1 MNCDQLGAIQ
11 TTGTCWFFSIL
22 NGFILSEDGQ
32 KILYARLK
40 EFYNKLSADEK
51 VYFDDKLNAVCPMK
65 NFKKTNEI
73 YFWKFVDQ
81 YLCFVSGPRTESLK
95 MGRSAKVLAGMH
107 LQGTAARANIGTK
120 GAHPQQE
127 IANILEH
134 VGFTGKFDMRYAE
147 KKVAFDSR
155 KKPQFVVVSES
166 DWIPTAYMERIPKA
180 FMENKDYSLM
190 CASIAISNTLANN
203 REQHKGHALSGYLCN
218 GKGFIYDSNQKKIFR
233 CDWWD
238 RADLK
243 KVVDKEISLVYP
255 FFKGGQV
262 NYFAYSFAI
271 FSRKEFV
278 KNIAPACLMKY
289 KTKTPPMRVNFTS
302 PNLGARLNNPML
314 FTYLKPAERIA
325 LKRKWARTEKR
336 KLVDLPAGN
345 LNFLI
350 RNATSSK
357 NAMKNIQALKNAGY
371 SIKQENYNKFVS
383 NLKSKF
389 PEKTYTFAE
398 AKAYMNTNKFKRT
411 AALRKYHYSLVWKG
425 IPLAQR
431 KVLMHFR
438 NKGEWLAN
446 NAFENKAKPPIKHKP
461 KPKTLSPRTKR
472 ATEIRAGFEKYWL
485 ELGPNNRKVVRNYVA
500 AHKSPSPP
508 KPSPSPNQRYSP
520 KSPSPNQ
527 RYSPKSPSPNQRYS
541 PKSPSPNQRYSPKSP
556 SPPKPKPKS
565 PSPNPTKP
573 NSPNVGSS
581 NQPLRNATAHVNTLK
596 TAVARKGYLKLRA
609 LNMSLEHWKN
619 LGAYITAKNFE
630 AQRLRF
636 AKRAAKENTKG
647 KGKA

>member
-107 LQGTAARANIGTK
+107 LQGTVARANIGTK
-120 GAHPQQE
+120 GGHPQQE

-134 VGFTGKFDMRYAE
+134 VGFTGKFDMRYAD
-147 KKVAFDSR
+147 KKIAFDSR

-166 DWIPTAYMERIPKA
+166 DWIPTAQMEKIPKA

-203 REQHKGHALSGYLCN
+203 REQHKAHAISGYICN

-233 CDWWD
+233 CDWWNL
-238 RADLK
+238 ADLK

-255 FFKGGQV
+255 FFKGGKV
-262 NYFAYSFAI
+262 NHFAYSFAI

-289 KTKTPPMRVNFTS
+289 KTKTP
-302 PNLGARLNNPML
+302 NLGLSNNFFKNPASGEKINKL
-314 FTYLKPAERIA
+314 FPQLKPAQRAA

-336 KLVDLPAGN
+336 KLVNLPAGN
-345 LNFLI
+345 LDILLDQV
-350 RNATSSK
+350 TSYDD
-357 NAMKNIQALKNAGY
+357 ALKNIEALKNAGY
-371 SIKQENYNKFVS
+371 KIENKNLENFKRKLAEKF
-383 NLKSKF
+383 KA
-389 PEKTYTFAE
+389 KTYTFAE
-398 AKAYMNTNKFKRT
+398 AKAFLNQWKNPSIIR
-411 AALRKYHYSLVWKG
+411 RKYSLVWKG

-431 KVLMHFR
+431 KVLLHYR
-438 NKGEWLAN
+438 NTGKWLAN

-461 KPKTLSPRTKR
+461 KPESISPRTKR
-472 ATEIRAGFEKYWL
+472 AIKVKTNFEKYWHQL
-485 ELGPNNRKVVRNYVA
+485 EPNNRKVVRNYVTA
-500 AHKSPSPP
+500 YKSPSPP
-508 KPSPSPNQRYSP
+508 KPKP

-527 RYSPKSPSPNQRYS
+527 RYSPKSPSLS
-541 PKSPSPNQRYSPKSP
+541 
-556 SPPKPKPKS
+556 
-565 PSPNPTKP
+565 PTKP
-573 NSPNVGSS
+573 KNNSPNVGSS

-609 LNMSLEHWKN
+609 LNMSLEHWKK

-630 AQRLRF
+630 AQRARG
-636 AKRAAKENTKG
+636 AKRLAKENVKG
-647 KGKA
+647 KGKAKA

>member
-1 MNCDQLGAIQ
+1 MSCDQLGAIQ

-32 KILYARLK
+32 KILYVRLK
-40 EFYNKLSADEK
+40 EFYNKLSPDEK
-51 VYFDDKLNAVCPMK
+51 VYFDDKLNAPCPMK
-65 NFKKTNEI
+65 DFKKTNEI

-81 YLCFVSGPRTESLK
+81 YLCFMSGPRAESLK

-120 GAHPQQE
+120 GGHPQQE

-134 VGFTGKFDMRYAE
+134 VGFTGKFDMRYAD

-166 DWIPTAYMERIPKA
+166 SWIPSAYMERIPGA
-180 FMENKDYSLM
+180 FMENNEYSLM

-203 REQHKGHALSGYLCN
+203 REQHKSHALAGYLCN
-218 GKGFIYDSNQKKIFR
+218 GNGYIYDSNQRKVFR

-262 NYFAYSFAI
+262 NYFGYSFAI

-278 KNIAPACLMKY
+278 KNISPACLMKY
-289 KTKTPPMRVNFTS
+289 KIKT
-302 PNLGARLNNPML
+302 PNLGLSNNFFRNPASGEKINKL
-314 FTYLKPAERIA
+314 FPHIRPAQRAA

-336 KLVDLPAGN
+336 KLVNLPTGDLD
-345 LNFLI
+345 LLV
-350 RNATSSK
+350 RNAISSK

-371 SIKQENYNKFVS
+371 VIKNQNLANFKRKLSEKF
-383 NLKSKF
+383 K
-389 PEKTYTFAE
+389 ETYTFAE
-398 AKAYMNTNKFKRT
+398 AKARLNQFTARGATIRKFQ
-411 AALRKYHYSLVWKG
+411 YSQVWKG
-425 IPLAQR
+425 LPLSQR
-431 KVLMHFR
+431 RVLMHWR

-446 NAFENKAKPPIKHKP
+446 NAFENKAKTPIKRKP
-461 KPKTLSPRTKR
+461 KPETLSPRTKR

-485 ELGPNNRKVVRNYVA
+485 VLGPNNRKVVRNYVA
-500 AHKSPSPP
+500 GYKSPSPPKPNNNSPNRYSPKSPNPSPSPSPSPSPKPKPKSPSPP
-508 KPSPSPNQRYSP
+508 KPSPSPNQG
-520 KSPSPNQ
+520 
-527 RYSPKSPSPNQRYS
+527 
-541 PKSPSPNQRYSPKSP
+541 
-556 SPPKPKPKS
+556 
-565 PSPNPTKP
+565 
-573 NSPNVGSS
+573 GSS
-581 NQPLRNATAHVNTLK
+581 NQPLRNAKAHVNTLK

-609 LNMSLEHWKN
+609 VNMSLDHWKN
-619 LGAYITAKNFE
+619 LGAYIKAKNFE
-630 AQRLRF
+630 AQRARS
-636 AKRAAKENTKG
+636 AKRDVKG
-647 KGKA
+647 KGKASGN

>member
-1 MNCDQLGAIQ
+1 MSCDQLGAIQ

-32 KILYARLK
+32 KILYVRLK
-40 EFYNKLSADEK
+40 EFYNKLSPDEK
-51 VYFDDKLNAVCPMK
+51 VYFDDTLNAPCPMK
-65 NFKKTNEI
+65 DFKKTNEI

-81 YLCFVSGPRTESLK
+81 YLCFMSGPRAASLK

-107 LQGTAARANIGTK
+107 LQGTVARANIGTK

-166 DWIPTAYMERIPKA
+166 DWIPTAYMERIPQA
-180 FMENKDYSLM
+180 FTENKDYSLM

-203 REQHKGHALSGYLCN
+203 REQHKGHALAGYLCN
-218 GKGFIYDSNQKKIFR
+218 GKGYIYDSNQRKVFR

-243 KVVDKEISLVYP
+243 KVVDKEISLIYP

-262 NYFAYSFAI
+262 NYFSYSFAI

-278 KNIAPACLMKY
+278 KNVAPACLMKY
-289 KTKTPPMRVNFTS
+289 KTKTPNLKLSNNFFRNRAS
-302 PNLGARLNNPML
+302 GEKINKLFPQLN
-314 FTYLKPAERIA
+314 PAQRAA

-336 KLVDLPAGN
+336 KLVNLPSGN
-345 LNFLI
+345 LNLLI

-357 NAMKNIQALKNAGY
+357 NAMKNIEALRNAGY

-398 AKAYMNTNKFKRT
+398 AKAHMNTNKFKRT

-431 KVLMHFR
+431 RVLMHFR

-461 KPKTLSPRTKR
+461 KPEPLSPRTKR
-472 ATEIRAGFEKYWL
+472 ATEIRAGFEKYWKKL
-485 ELGPNNRKVVRNYVA
+485 EPDNRKVVRNYVA
-500 AHKSPSPP
+500 AYKSPSPP

-520 KSPSPNQ
+520 KSPSP
-527 RYSPKSPSPNQRYS
+527 PKP
-541 PKSPSPNQRYSPKSP
+541 SPSPNQRYSPKSP
-556 SPPKPKPKS
+556 SPPKPS
-565 PSPNPTKP
+565 PSPNQG
-573 NSPNVGSS
+573 GSS
-581 NQPLRNATAHVNTLK
+581 NQPLRNAKAHVNTLK
-596 TAVARKGYLKLRA
+596 TAVGRKGYLKLRA

-636 AKRAAKENTKG
+636 AKRAAKENTTGKG